1 MAPRWGPAETDRLDY
16 LAGNVPFPLIPAA
29 YNQWAIRQG
38 YQKRTAN
45 AIHQRARRQRLT
57 TRVFGDWLTTGVI
70 AKTLGV
76 ASSMPRRWI
85 CSEGLPATQLHHG
98 AWRPWYVR
106 RSDLVALARRR
117 PELFGGIEPGRLVQL
132 LENER
137 LADTIAAAHTR
148 RANTPKRVHCV
159 EMGRTFVS
167 IRDAA
172 RTVFVSRQLIQIA
185 IRTGARAAGY
195 HWAWAE

>member
-1 MAPRWGPAETDRLDY
+1 MEG
-16 LAGNVPFPLIPAA
+16 LAGNIPFPLIPAT
-29 YNQWAIRQG
+29 YNQWATREG
-38 YQKRTAN
+38 YPRRSAN

-70 AKTLGV
+70 AETLGV
-76 ASSMPRRWI
+76 DASMPRRWI
-85 CSEGLPATQLHHG
+85 RSDGLPARQLHHG

-117 PELFGGIEPGRLVQL
+117 PELFGGIERGRLVQL

-137 LADTIAAAHTR
+137 LADVIAAAHPR
-148 RANTPKRVHCV
+148 RSNTPRRVRCV
-159 EMGRTFVS
+159 ELGREFAS

-172 RTVFVSRQLIQIA
+172 RAVFVSRQLIQIA

-195 HWAWAE
+195 HWVAVPLPNR

>member
-29 YNQWAIRQG
+29 YNEWAVKHEHP
-38 YQKRTAN
+38 KRSAN

-76 ASSMPRRWI
+76 ANSMPRRWI
-85 CSEGLPATQLHHG
+85 RGEGLPAKQLHHG

-106 RSDLVALARRR
+106 RCDLVALARRR
-117 PELFGGIEPGRLVQL
+117 PELFGGIGRGRLAQL
-132 LENER
+132 LENEQ
-137 LADTIAAAHTR
+137 LADAIAAAHTR
-148 RANTPKRVHCV
+148 RANTPKRVRCV
-159 EMGRTFVS
+159 ESGRVFVS

-195 HWAWAE
+195 HWTWAE

>member
-1 MAPRWGPAETDRLDY
+1 
-16 LAGNVPFPLIPAA
+16 VPFPLIPAA

-148 RANTPKRVHCV
+148 RANTPKRVRCV